1 MLARKIIA
9 AIIAVTLAVLAW
21 LNLFYQININ
31 TDSRKVKDLSSV
43 IAVAKISEQVEI
55 KVEKDLGCICKSKIF
70 DD

>member
-55 KVEKDLGCICKSKIF
+55 KVEKDLGYICKSKIF